1 MFAMVKSLST
11 KINQQMQ
18 MIGLVVLSMIG
29 LYLYVD
35 GADDVLE
42 VIQALLPILLIL
54 GAVWLL
60 YLNKKPFASHA
71 VLFLVVFANGL
82 NNFLNWIFSYHFF
95 FEDFLVNFSI
105 NTLLTLIAC
114 LYLGAMLL
122 SFLLNDGYK
131 IELKNPGKPLLILL
145 FALYIYL
152 DNGFASLIFISIYVF
167 IAFNEKQ
174 PVAALALMLCQVI
187 TVPFIVVRR
196 FIDEAAKFTTI
207 YNWILDAFAIF
218 LIYLIIVNLLPSLKK
233 PKALIETKTE

>member
-1 MFAMVKSLST
+1 MFAFVKSLST
-11 KINQQMQ
+11 KINHQMQ

-42 VIQALLPILLIL
+42 VIQDLLPILLIL

-60 YLNKKPFASHA
+60 FLNKKPLAAHA

-95 FEDFLVNFSI
+95 FEEFLVDFSI
-105 NTLLTLIAC
+105 NTLLILLAC
-114 LYLGAMLL
+114 LYLGSMIL
-122 SFLLNDGYK
+122 SFLLNEGYK
-131 IELKNPGKPLLILL
+131 VEIKNPGMPLLLLL

-152 DNGFASLIFISIYVF
+152 DNGFASLIFVSIYVF
-167 IAFNEKQ
+167 LAFSAKQ
-174 PVAALALMLCQVI
+174 PVAALALMLCNVI

-218 LIYLIIVNLLPSLKK
+218 LIYLIIVNLLPALKK
-233 PKALIETKTE
+233 PKELIQPQQ

>member
-1 MFAMVKSLST
+1 MFAFVKSLST
-11 KINQQMQ
+11 KINHQMQ

-42 VIQALLPILLIL
+42 VIQDLLPIVLIL

-60 YLNKKPFASHA
+60 FLNKKPLAAHA

-95 FEDFLVNFSI
+95 FEEFLVDFSI
-105 NTLLTLIAC
+105 NTLLILLAC
-114 LYLGAMLL
+114 LYLGSMIL
-122 SFLLNDGYK
+122 SFLLNEGYK
-131 IELKNPGKPLLILL
+131 VEIKNPGMPLLLLL
-145 FALYIYL
+145 FASYIYL
-152 DNGFASLIFISIYVF
+152 DNGFASLIFVSIYVF
-167 IAFNEKQ
+167 LAFSAKQ
-174 PVAALALMLCQVI
+174 PVAALALMLCNVI

-218 LIYLIIVNLLPSLKK
+218 LIYLIIVNLLPALKK
-233 PKALIETKTE
+233 PKELIQPQQ